1 MFFSFQEAR
10 TQLHGARS
18 FAVTCP
24 EPWRCLLSLLSDDS
38 IVLCSAAMVRYARH
52 EMGKFGPDA
61 FARLNTRLYTD
72 EQPFPSCRVLV
83 SLGGSAALF
92 CRRAQQAK
100 RDDRW
105 QSDRC
110 GRHSELAVGLAGRG
124 HAGAHRIAHDLMLC
138 TLRSVE
144 GKEQAAKRGQA

>member
-1 MFFSFQEAR
+1 MLHIARALAR

-24 EPWRCLLSLLSDDS
+24 EPWRCLLGLLSDDS

-72 EQPFPSCRVLV
+72 EQPFPSGTPTC
-83 SLGGSAALF
+83 SLSTVNWRFANPGKHGNIQLLGAIE
-92 CRRAQQAK
+92 
-100 RDDRW
+100 DD
-105 QSDRC
+105 
-110 GRHSELAVGLAGRG
+110 
-124 HAGAHRIAHDLMLC
+124 
-138 TLRSVE
+138 
-144 GKEQAAKRGQA
+144 